1 MFEEKYAASIKN
13 SKIWRQKSGKEQG
26 QNFVKI
32 CSIFEY
38 TKIYSPLLVP
48 ERKTDNPMSLLVGCL
63 FSTSDQISLS
73 CDGLAHS
80 IHNWESSSYQPLII
94 LPAIHDPVHIHRVV
108 FNLIQNQI
116 PILCIQ
122 LVILIGWHVVLK
134 GGSARSFP
142 QSGSASS

>member
-94 LPAIHDPVHIHRVV
+94 LPAIHDPVHIYRIVLDLVQYKIPV
-108 FNLIQNQI
+108 FH
-116 PILCIQ
+116 IQ
-122 LVILIGWHVVLK
+122 LVILVYRNKVLVEK
-134 GGSARSFP
+134 
-142 QSGSASS
+142 